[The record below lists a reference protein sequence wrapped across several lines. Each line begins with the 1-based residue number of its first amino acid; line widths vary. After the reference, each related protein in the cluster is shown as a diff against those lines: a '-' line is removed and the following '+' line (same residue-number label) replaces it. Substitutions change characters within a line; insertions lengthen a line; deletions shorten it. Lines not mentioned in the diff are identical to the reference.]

1 MIINATLNCL
11 GILLRTRQSIANKI
25 ISAIM
30 NFNPLRQANSPM
42 TPKTRVQ
49 IKSMERTTRA
59 LLMNILRRYF
69 HVNNSVL
76 EYINDIDMVTETRT
90 VPLQIE

>member
-11 GILLRTRQSIANKI
+11 GTLLRTRQSIANKI

-30 NFNPLRQANSPM
+30 NFNPLRQASSPM

-69 HVNNSVL
+69 HANNFVIL
-76 EYINDIDMVTETRT
+76 YIDDIDMVIETRT